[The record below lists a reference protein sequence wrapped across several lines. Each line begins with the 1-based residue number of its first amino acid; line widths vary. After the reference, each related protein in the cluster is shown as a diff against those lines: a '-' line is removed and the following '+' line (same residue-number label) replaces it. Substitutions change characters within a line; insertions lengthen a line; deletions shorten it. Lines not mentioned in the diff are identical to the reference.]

1 MSAYSVRLGVRLFTP
16 AGEKCFGPGIAELLE
31 RIVRGGSLR
40 KAAGE
45 MGMAYS
51 RAWHVVNECE
61 RALGFELIARS
72 VGGREGGGSR
82 LTEKGAYLLA
92 SYRKLEAD
100 LNERAGA
107 TAGELFST
115 AEIE

>member
-16 AGEKCFGPGIAELLE
+16 EGEKCFGPGIAELLE
-31 RIVRGGSLR
+31 RIGRDGSLR

-45 MGMAYS
+45 MSMAYS

-61 RALGFELIARS
+61 KALGFELIARS
-72 VGGREGGGSR
+72 VGGRAGGGSR
-82 LTEKGAYLLA
+82 LTEKGAQLLA
-92 SYRKLEAD
+92 SFRKLETD

-107 TAGELFST
+107 MAAELCPK
-115 AEIE
+115 A

>member
-16 AGEKCFGPGIAELLE
+16 GGEKCFGPGIADLLE

-61 RALGFELIARS
+61 KALGFELIVRS
-72 VGGREGGGSR
+72 VGGRAGGGSR
-82 LTEKGAYLLA
+82 LTEKGAHMLE
-92 SYRKLEAD
+92 SYRKLQAG
-100 LNERAGA
+100 LNERAEA
-107 TAGELFST
+107 MAADLFPET
-115 AEIE
+115 

>member
-1 MSAYSVRLGVRLFTP
+1 MSAYSIRLGVRLFTP
-16 AGEKCFGPGIAELLE
+16 GGEKCFGPGIAELIE
-31 RIVRGGSLR
+31 RIEQSGSLR

-61 RALGFELIARS
+61 KALGFELIARS
-72 VGGREGGGSR
+72 VGGRAGGGSR
-82 LTEKGAYLLA
+82 LTENGADLLA
-92 SYRKLEAD
+92 SYRKLESE

-107 TAGELFST
+107 TAAELFHNP
-115 AEIE
+115 

>member
-1 MSAYSVRLGVRLFTP
+1 MSAYAVRLGVRLFTP
-16 AGEKCFGPGIAELLE
+16 EGEKCFGPGIAELLE
-31 RIVRGGSLR
+31 RILREGSIR

-61 RALGFELIARS
+61 KALGFELIVRS

-82 LTEKGAYLLA
+82 LTEKGAALLQD
-92 SYRKLEAD
+92 YRRLDADIKDHARKAAEA
-100 LNERAGA
+100 
-107 TAGELFST
+107 LFQDQ
-115 AEIE
+115 

>member
-1 MSAYSVRLGVRLFTP
+1 MSAYAVRLGVRLFTP
-16 AGEKCFGPGIAELLE
+16 EGEKCFGPGIAELLE
-31 RIVRGGSLR
+31 RIVREGSLR

-61 RALGFELIARS
+61 KALGFNLIARS
-72 VGGREGGGSR
+72 VGGRAGGGSR
-82 LTEKGAYLLA
+82 LTEKGEYLLT
-92 SYRKLEAD
+92 SYRKLVAE

-107 TAGELFST
+107 TAAELFPR
-115 AEIE
+115 I

>member
-16 AGEKCFGPGIAELLE
+16 GGEKCFGPGIAELLE
-31 RIVRGGSLR
+31 RILREGSLR

-61 RALGFELIARS
+61 KALGFELIARS
-72 VGGREGGGSR
+72 VGGRAGGGSR
-82 LTEKGAYLLA
+82 LTENGTHFL
-92 SYRKLEAD
+92 SCYRKLQDE

-107 TAGELFST
+107 MADELFPQVKT
-115 AEIE
+115 